1 MLLTTGD
8 PVHDIFAILWFLLIA
23 VLLVGY
29 FILDGFDL
37 GSGIL
42 YPFIAKKETE
52 KALVRRA
59 VGPLWDGN
67 EVWLLTAGGAL
78 FAAFAPA
85 YATSFSGFY
94 LAIILVLFGLI
105 FRAVSIEY
113 RDRDPKWKKFWD
125 IAFFIG
131 SFLPALLFG
140 AAIGNVIE
148 GVRLVNADDIAGTS
162 AAALASADTA
172 AWFANLSPGDYVGG
186 FFSLLNPFAL
196 LCAITGLV
204 AFITQGAAWIA
215 LKVPVGSELH
225 KRAVSARSIFNI
237 LELVVF
243 ALTTAIFFVA
253 VVPTFAEERSLQG
266 LTYIFAAVFVAGW
279 LLTRFFI
286 SKGNDLLSFVAA
298 NIIPVALIGITAA
311 SLFPN
316 LIPAA
321 VNPEGPITYFLLP
334 GADIPADSITIFNAA
349 NSLLCLTAMTII
361 TVIALPIVLVYHVI
375 IYRTF
380 RGRITEE
387 DAGY

>member
-1 MLLTTGD
+1 MSTGD

-23 VLLVGY
+23 VLLIGY

-42 YPFIAKKETE
+42 YPFIAKKENE

-105 FRAVSIEY
+105 FRAISIEY

-125 IAFFIG
+125 IAFFLG

-148 GVRLVNADDIAGTS
+148 GVRLVGAGDIAGTS
-162 AAALASADTA
+162 AAAVASADTA
-172 AWFANLSPGDYVGG
+172 AWFAGLSPGDYAGG

-243 ALTTAIFFVA
+243 VLTSAIFFIGVA
-253 VVPTFAEERSLQG
+253 PTFDGRSL
-266 LTYIFAAVFVAGW
+266 LPLAYVFAGVFVIGW
-279 LLTRFFI
+279 ALARFFI
-286 SKGNDLLSFVAA
+286 SKGNDLLSFLAT

-380 RGRITEE
+380 RGRISEE
-387 DAGY
+387 DTGY

>member
-1 MLLTTGD
+1 MLLSTGD

-23 VLLVGY
+23 VLLIGY

-42 YPFIAKKETE
+42 YPFIAKKENE

-105 FRAVSIEY
+105 FRAISIEY

-125 IAFFIG
+125 IAFFLG

-148 GVRLVNADDIAGTS
+148 GVRLVGAGDIAGTS
-162 AAALASADTA
+162 AAAVASADTA
-172 AWFANLSPGDYVGG
+172 AWFAGLSPGDYAGG

-243 ALTTAIFFVA
+243 VLTSAIFFIGVA
-253 VVPTFAEERSLQG
+253 PTFDGRSL
-266 LTYIFAAVFVAGW
+266 LPLAYVFAGVFVIGW
-279 LLTRFFI
+279 ALARFFI
-286 SKGNDLLSFVAA
+286 SKGNDLLSFLAT

-380 RGRITEE
+380 RGRISEE
-387 DAGY
+387 DTGY

>member
-1 MLLTTGD
+1 MEPIMPISAQLVESIAPTS
-8 PVHDIFAILWFLLIA
+8 VHGILAILWFLLIA
-23 VLLVGY
+23 VLLLGY

-37 GSGIL
+37 GAGIL
-42 YPFIAKKETE
+42 YPFIAKKENE

-67 EVWLLTAGGAL
+67 EVWLLTGGGAL

-94 LAIILVLFGLI
+94 LAIMLVLFGLI
-105 FRAVSIEY
+105 FRAIAIEY

-140 AAIGNVIE
+140 AAIGNVIA
-148 GVRLVNADDIAGTS
+148 GVALVGAGDSVSIAGTM
-162 AAALASADTA
+162 LAI
-172 AWFANLSPGDYVGG
+172 GDYSGG

-196 LCAITGLV
+196 LCAIMGLV

-215 LKVPVGSELH
+215 LKAPVGSEVH
-225 KRAVSARSIFNI
+225 QRAVKMRSLFNI
-237 LELVVF
+237 VEIVVF
-243 ALTTAIFFVA
+243 VLVSAFAILFVL
-253 VVPTFAEERSLQG
+253 PGFSEERSL
-266 LTYIFAAVFVAGW
+266 LPVAYASAGILVVGW
-279 LLTRFFI
+279 IVARLFMN
-286 SKGNDLLSFVAA
+286 KGNDLLSFLAT
-298 NIIPVALIGITAA
+298 NLIPVGLIGITAG

-321 VNPEGPITYFLLP
+321 ENPVGVLTYFLLP
-334 GADIPADSITIFNAA
+334 GADVAAKSITIFNAA
-349 NSLLCLTAMTII
+349 NSELCLTAMTII
-361 TVIALPIVLVYHVI
+361 TCIALPIVLVYHVI

-380 RGRITEE
+380 RGRISEE
-387 DAGY
+387 DTGY